1 MTTGEKIRDLRKKA
15 NMSQDAFAEALDV
28 SRQAVSKWENNETKP
43 DAAKLILIS
52 ELFHVSIDYLFQS
65 SYYDSIHIYRSQPH
79 LPFWYRRNNCRICH
93 CLQTK
98 KETLDKTLRFIA
110 PAFHF
115 LQIPDIDFPLKYILR
130 SNLEFSLRFPLQTDC
145 LNFRFSKVPDRICF
159 HRHSKDD
166 SSPSMHSDSPASY
179 VHSILTIQIVPTHS
193 RYNRTDT

>member
-98 KETLDKTLRFIA
+98 KKL
-110 PAFHF
+110 
-115 LQIPDIDFPLKYILR
+115 
-130 SNLEFSLRFPLQTDC
+130 
-145 LNFRFSKVPDRICF
+145 
-159 HRHSKDD
+159 
-166 SSPSMHSDSPASY
+166 
-179 VHSILTIQIVPTHS
+179 
-193 RYNRTDT
+193 